1 MYRVYTMC
9 ITIYN
14 NLAQDVLHITK
25 TIQRQNSIQIQIELQ
40 MNDYIAANFN
50 LVLLRWP
57 VHDITLNLPRHGE
70 DHQTLNI
77 WTVSDYSSVLANE
90 PPTSS
95 LSNHVGLCLSCI
107 VLYQKSGGI
116 QCQQYIWIGFIINW
130 TQLVWNWSYKCR
142 VPRAKLEKAQQ
153 RREDLV
159 LQCNTV
165 TLTLCYMLCYWALG
179 LSRWWRSGLDH
190 IQWKF
195 ATHGNGTQ
203 SHHMWLEQGLI
214 GWERSWIYRE
224 KGSPVFWLLQ
234 QPAWLENGFET
245 ELGTFKLEMEW
256 NYHGNKVVINSD
268 E

>member
-1 MYRVYTMC
+1 
-9 ITIYN
+9 
-14 NLAQDVLHITK
+14 
-25 TIQRQNSIQIQIELQ
+25 

-77 WTVSDYSSVLANE
+77 WTVSDYSKDL
-90 PPTSS
+90 
-95 LSNHVGLCLSCI
+95 
-107 VLYQKSGGI
+107 
-116 QCQQYIWIGFIINW
+116 
-130 TQLVWNWSYKCR
+130 
-142 VPRAKLEKAQQ
+142 
-153 RREDLV
+153 DLV
-159 LQCNTV
+159 HQSVCWRMSLLLVVFLITSDYCTFPKKWRHSMSTIYLNWLHNKLDTASVKLIVQMSGPSSKIGKSSTKEGR
-165 TLTLCYMLCYWALG
+165 LCSHWALG

-256 NYHGNKVVINSD
+256 NYYGNKVVINSD